1 MNDYTIA
8 SPEGVVIAQVSH
20 SDITEHTGTPYDT
33 GARLEPHPWVRDG
46 ITGHEYQR
54 PAEADDYGRVDFDD
68 DEAATV
74 LSVRVGK
81 LASGAYSLSVTR
93 VRDVCL
99 VVDVDGE
106 QTLIVRPAAADQE
119 EN

>member
-68 DEAATV
+68 DEGTTIAT
-74 LSVRVGK
+74 LHIEGDPLRPEGAFLLK
-81 LASGAYSLSVTR
+81 LDVNAPVIIHGPGGEYIGR
-93 VRDVCL
+93 VR
-99 VVDVDGE
+99 
-106 QTLIVRPAAADQE
+106 PM
-119 EN
+119 